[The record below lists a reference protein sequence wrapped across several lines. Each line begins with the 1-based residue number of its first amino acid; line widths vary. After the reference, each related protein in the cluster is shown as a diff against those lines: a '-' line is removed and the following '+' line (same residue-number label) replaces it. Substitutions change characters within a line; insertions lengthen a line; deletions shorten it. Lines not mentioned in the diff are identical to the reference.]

1 MAGDASAR
9 GELDGARLSDIAQR
23 VLEEA
28 RRHGATAA
36 EASASDSRGL
46 SVTARMGEVET
57 VEHNRDK
64 SLVVTVYVGRKTGS
78 ASSCDF
84 SAAAIA
90 DTARA
95 ACTIAKYT
103 ADDPCAGLA
112 DADRLAREVPDL
124 DLNHPWDLSVDQAI
138 ALALTCE
145 DRARKADKRITNSE
159 GATVSSHA
167 GIDVYANTLGFIGEV
182 AATRHSIS
190 CAVVGSADGSMQ
202 RDYWYTAARDP
213 VELDA
218 PDDVGRIAAQR
229 TLRRLGARK
238 IRSRE
243 TPVVYEAP
251 VAGSLL
257 SHFVNAIRGSSLYRK
272 ASFLLGQLNQPV
284 FAPHIRIHEQPHLNK
299 AMGSAPFDND
309 GVATRA
315 RDLVHDG
322 VLEGYVLD
330 TYSGRKL
337 GMPTTGNAGGVH
349 NLTLAPGRLDFGGL
363 LKEMGTGLLITELI
377 GYGVNNVTG
386 DYSRG
391 ATGFWVEDGELQYPV
406 EEITVA
412 GNLKRMFREIRA
424 IGNDVDARGNIRT
437 GSILVENVTVA
448 GA

>member
-1 MAGDASAR
+1 MAAKAGVRDTLDA
-9 GELDGARLSDIAQR
+9 ARLADLAQQA
-23 VLEEA
+23 LDEA

-36 EASASDSRGL
+36 EAATSDSRGL

-57 VEHNRDK
+57 VEHNRDR
-64 SLVVTVYVGRKTGS
+64 SLVVTVYVGQKTGS
-78 ASSCDF
+78 ASSSDF
-84 SAAAIA
+84 SPAAIV

-103 ADDPCAGLA
+103 AEDPCAGLA
-112 DADRLAREVPDL
+112 DPDRLARACPDL
-124 DLNHPWDLSVDQAI
+124 DLNHHWDVSVDEAV

-167 GIDVYANTLGFIGEV
+167 GVDVYANTLGFMGEV

-190 CAVVGSADGSMQ
+190 CAVVGSKDGQMQ

-213 VELDA
+213 AELEE
-218 PDDVGRIAAQR
+218 PEDVGRTAAQR

-238 IRSRE
+238 IATRE
-243 TPVVYEAP
+243 TPVIYEAP

-257 SHFVNAIRGSSLYRK
+257 SHFVGAVRGTSLYRK
-272 ASFLLGQLNQPV
+272 ASYLLDQLNQPV
-284 FAPHIRIHEQPHLNK
+284 FAPHVRIHEQPHLHK
-299 AMGSAPFDND
+299 AMGSAAFDND
-309 GVATRA
+309 GVATQP
-315 RDLVHDG
+315 RDLVRDG
-322 VLEGYVLD
+322 VLLGYVLD

-349 NLTLAPGRLDFGGL
+349 NLTLAAGPLDFAGL
-363 LKEMGTGLLITELI
+363 LKEMGTGLLVTELI
-377 GYGVNNVTG
+377 GHGVNNVTG

-391 ATGFWVEDGELQYPV
+391 ATGFWVEDGELCYPV

-412 GNLKRMFREIRA
+412 GNLKRIFRQIRA
-424 IGNDVDARGNIRT
+424 VGNDVDARGNIRT
-437 GSILVENVTVA
+437 GSILVDRMTVA
-448 GA
+448 GT